1 MQKEI
6 YASLAARLEDFTLES
21 QQIPL
26 DHENLNSARGAL
38 ARALEAALVDLEGED
53 EEPGRLAPW
62 LGHLRMHWWTW
73 KGPPVCMINMPPLLV
88 QRRRSA
94 RLTKRGGWSTP
105 NPSKRHL
112 VYLVRRH
119 GRLVHN
125 LGRLYAHFDCA
136 VRPRLTKCLKKH
148 GRPASREKGDWLAP
162 NLL

>member
-6 YASLAARLEDFTLES
+6 YASLAARLEDFTLERYGLPTALEDDNTQRARQVGS

-38 ARALEAALVDLEGED
+38 AGALEDALVDLEGKD
-53 EEPGRLAPW
+53 EEPGFVKA
-62 LGHLRMHWWTW
+62 
-73 KGPPVCMINMPPLLV
+73 
-88 QRRRSA
+88 RSA
-94 RLTKRGGWSTP
+94 RLTKRGGRSTP
-105 NPSKRHL
+105 DPSKRHL

-119 GRLVHN
+119 GRLVHS

-148 GRPASREKGDWLAP
+148 DRPTSREKGDWLAP